1 MELLESIKILL
12 EIEDNSRDEFLK
24 IMIEDSKRAILDY
37 CILKE
42 YKNEFDS
49 AVRELVVTA
58 FKSGE
63 NEGVASITRG
73 NTSVSYTTI
82 DSSVFSEKIKAM
94 LHRYKK
100 IKVG

>member
-1 MELLESIKILL
+1 MELLESIKKLLNIEDESKDELL
-12 EIEDNSRDEFLK
+12 E

-37 CILKE
+37 K
-42 YKNEFDS
+42 KEFDS
-49 AVRELVVTA
+49 AVRELVVNA
-58 FKSGE
+58 FKSSE
-63 NEGVASITRG
+63 NEGVASVTRG
-73 NTSVSYTTI
+73 NTSVSYITI

>member
-1 MELLESIKILL
+1 MDLLESIKILL
-12 EIEDNSRDEFLK
+12 EIEDDSRDGILK

-42 YKNEFDS
+42 YKNEFDTV
-49 AVRELVVTA
+49 VRELVINS
-58 FKSGE
+58 FKSSE

-73 NTSVSYTTI
+73 NTSISYASI
-82 DSSVFSEKIKAM
+82 DSSSFSEKIKAM

>member
-1 MELLESIKILL
+1 MDLLESIKKLL

-42 YKNEFDS
+42 YKNEFDA

-73 NTSVSYTTI
+73 NTSISYTTI
-82 DSSVFSEKIKAM
+82 DSSSFSEKIKAT

>member
-12 EIEDNSRDEFLK
+12 EIEDNSRDEVLK

-37 CILKE
+37 CLINT
-42 YKNEFDS
+42 YKKEFDS
-49 AVRELVVTA
+49 AVRELVVNS

-63 NEGVASITRG
+63 NEGVSSITRG
-73 NTSVSYTTI
+73 NTSISYTTI
-82 DSSVFSEKIKAM
+82 DSSSFSEKVKSM

>member
-12 EIEDNSRDEFLK
+12 EIEDNSRDEVLK

-37 CILKE
+37 CLINT
-42 YKNEFDS
+42 YKKEFDS

-58 FKSGE
+58 FKFGE

-73 NTSVSYTTI
+73 NTSISYTTI
-82 DSSVFSEKIKAM
+82 DSSSFSEKIKAM